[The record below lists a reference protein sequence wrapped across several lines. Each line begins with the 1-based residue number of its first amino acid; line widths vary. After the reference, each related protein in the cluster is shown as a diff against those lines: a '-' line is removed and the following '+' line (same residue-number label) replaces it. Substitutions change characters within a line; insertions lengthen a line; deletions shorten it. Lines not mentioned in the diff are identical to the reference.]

1 MKKIFLIVLILF
13 LITNQS
19 FAFELS
25 QEKNTALINAKS
37 KIWLLKPEKN
47 INWYYKLKSKLE
59 ENINNTQNEEKIF
72 ILTELK
78 NEVWYIIDSYKPVNF
93 DKINHNIIN
102 TNSNFKT
109 DFYNNYWKNIL
120 NTIKLRTSCT
130 KHYDFVDKIAKK
142 NNFPTAL
149 LIATWSKESNCWLFN
164 PYNTWGPFQ
173 ITSQYHKP
181 WEISLEEFESIAQNY
196 IDFSKWK
203 IKYFNSNSS
212 YQKRFWNEKIDF
224 SYDNY
229 TLKDLQLYAV
239 LYNGIW
245 KTTDYKTNKF
255 ANWNLNSSLKS
266 DTDWIVTLFLKILN
280 WQIKNNK

>member
-181 WEISLEEFESIAQNY
+181 WEISLEEFEIIAQKY

-266 DTDWIVTLFLKILN
+266 DTDWIVTLFLKIMN